1 MTDYTSFYNNQT
13 SADPTRTLSLRSR
26 WVADW
31 NRRVARLKRAIWQS
45 VVANDAFGLRED
57 KSHLGSTLLAQAAT
71 PPLPVAQPKQWA
83 YRWSHEK
90 VEAFMAWLKEM
101 ESRSLLEVTERPGTL
116 RPGGEPWSNVY
127 VRSAYQS
134 GLRRAM
140 DEVNRRSRELG
151 RTLGLTE
158 DMLPPTFHPTGGAIS
173 AVMKQPFHA
182 DRLALAYTRV
192 FDELKGVTAEMDK
205 QISRALAMGIAEGQN
220 PRDIGETIARRIEAI
235 GETRGRLI
243 ARTETIHI
251 HQQAALNEYYAVE
264 EYTGETMLVQWKA
277 TMDSRTRDKHAERN
291 MRVYTKEEA
300 YKLIGEPNC
309 RCALLPWIP
318 SVQGMPEKATAAAR
332 AACEKALKEAGKEAE
347 EKKAAEGSW
356 SRPATEK
363 EKQSKTRWYAEIVAT
378 KENLWNKPI
387 GHVWTRVKSKKAA
400 EDALKRFPSGAI
412 RLIDY
417 TEDYLSK
424 SDVKKILKGNLYLE
438 APSND
443 IIVDKHLFHL
453 SLVDRQT
460 LQAVVDNETKF
471 YLGNKSVPNLNE
483 KSNLRGLIPRGWENT
498 RWTWDDVAGCYDNIN
513 NKVIAGDG
521 LYGTKSLVLHETGHA
536 VGKLKV
542 GSYIV
547 EELPEFER
555 LVHEAI
561 KAKKIT
567 NPYLLQPGKA
577 GLQETFAELFTEYT
591 INEVDAVKEFGK
603 DLVDWI
609 SKKPWL
615 K

>member
-1 MTDYTSFYNNQT
+1 MTDYVSFYNNQT

-31 NRRVARLKRAIWQS
+31 NRRIARLKRAVWQS

-57 KSHLGSTLLAQAAT
+57 KSRLGSTLLAQVAT

-90 VEAFMAWLKEM
+90 VEAFMSWLKEM

-332 AACEKALKEAGKEAE
+332 AACEKALKEAGKEV
-347 EKKAAEGSW
+347 EKV
-356 SRPATEK
+356 K
-363 EKQSKTRWYAEIVAT
+363 EKQEKLGEFSSINKALEWANKKYPNITWDFNGCDMKTLNPTLKQFDFLAKKYPEVADRLRYIGTYLGENFPEGLEKYGFSGSAESHYAHAHPFGRSIGLNPKWYRNADVFKKSLQDGSLKGWHPKGCDGFDSVLTHEF
-378 KENLWNKPI
+378 
-387 GHVWTRVKSKKAA
+387 GHCVES
-400 EDALKRFPSGAI
+400 F
-412 RLIDY
+412 Y
-417 TEDYLSK
+417 K
-424 SDVKKILKGNLYLE
+424 SD
-438 APSND
+438 
-443 IIVDKHLFHL
+443 
-453 SLVDRQT
+453 SLLAYCECVSPT
-460 LQAVVDNETKF
+460 
-471 YLGNKSVPNLNE
+471 
-483 KSNLRGLIPRGWENT
+483 GL
-498 RWTWDDVAGCYDNIN
+498 
-513 NKVIAGDG
+513 G
-521 LYGTKSLVLHETGHA
+521 LYGDTMNMFMKFNKAPVSLSQYAT
-536 VGKLKV
+536 
-542 GSYIV
+542 
-547 EELPEFER
+547 
-555 LVHEAI
+555 
-561 KAKKIT
+561 T
-567 NPYLLQPGKA
+567 ND
-577 GLQETFAELFTEYT
+577 QEGFAEGFAAIYHSPSEITRLTYVKRLKGLLKFFQNRPELTRESWNWYREATE
-591 INEVDAVKEFGK
+591 EAK
-603 DLVDWI
+603 DGMRRIRDFFVRKLGFRI
-609 SKKPWL
+609 
-615 K
+615 

>member
-13 SADPTRTLSLRSR
+13 LADPTRTLSLRSR

-116 RPGGEPWSNVY
+116 RPGGEPWSNIY

-151 RTLGLTE
+151 RTLGLGE

-318 SVQGMPEKATAAAR
+318 SVQGMPEKATVAAR

-347 EKKAAEGSW
+347 EKKAVGKTQKLGWNPLSTIEEAEALAKRMGIKFASGT
-356 SRPATEK
+356 RPIELD
-363 EKQSKTRWYAEIVAT
+363 E
-378 KENLWNKPI
+378 WNKVLKEMSKIPDEFHNAVSKANSGLDLVI
-387 GHVWTRVKSKKAA
+387 NKGITQHPDKSH
-400 EDALKRFPSGAI
+400 
-412 RLIDY
+412 
-417 TEDYLSK
+417 
-424 SDVKKILKGNLYLE
+424 LKG
-438 APSND
+438 
-443 IIVDKHLFHL
+443 IV
-453 SLVDRQT
+453 
-460 LQAVVDNETKF
+460 
-471 YLGNKSVPNLNE
+471 
-483 KSNLRGLIPRGWENT
+483 PRGWEGSGY
-498 RWTWDDVAGCYDNIN
+498 TWDDVPGQGGRPGVPAVVVANRLEQGIHGCQN
-513 NKVIAGDG
+513 
-521 LYGTKSLVLHETGHA
+521 LLLHEYGH
-536 VGKLKV
+536 V
-542 GSYIV
+542 
-547 EELPEFER
+547 
-555 LVHEAI
+555 
-561 KAKKIT
+561 
-567 NPYLLQPGKA
+567 
-577 GLQETFAELFTEYT
+577 
-591 INEVDAVKEFGK
+591 VDACINADSYLSK
-603 DLVDWI
+603 DSIWTEIWHTTTWDSAYKRNYPEEAWAFCFEMFFDSENSRELMKKYYKKAYNYFEALVDTI
-609 SKKPWL
+609 SKYGIKTR
-615 K
+615 KQTKIKI

>member
-31 NRRVARLKRAIWQS
+31 NRRIARLKRAIWQS
-45 VVANDAFGLRED
+45 VAANDAFGLRED
-57 KSHLGSTLLAQAAT
+57 KSRLGSTLLAQVAT

-116 RPGGEPWSNVY
+116 RPGGEPWSNIY

-151 RTLGLTE
+151 RTLGLGE

-363 EKQSKTRWYAEIVAT
+363 EKQSK
-378 KENLWNKPI
+378 
-387 GHVWTRVKSKKAA
+387 
-400 EDALKRFPSGAI
+400 
-412 RLIDY
+412 
-417 TEDYLSK
+417 EDYLSK

-443 IIVDKHLFHL
+443 IIVDKHLSHL

-483 KSNLRGLIPRGWENT
+483 KSHLRGVIPRGWENT

-513 NKVIAGDG
+513 NKIIAGDG
-521 LYGTKSLVLHETGHA
+521 LYGTKSIVLHETGHA

-547 EELPEFER
+547 DELPEFER

-567 NPYLLQPGKA
+567 NPYLLQPGKV